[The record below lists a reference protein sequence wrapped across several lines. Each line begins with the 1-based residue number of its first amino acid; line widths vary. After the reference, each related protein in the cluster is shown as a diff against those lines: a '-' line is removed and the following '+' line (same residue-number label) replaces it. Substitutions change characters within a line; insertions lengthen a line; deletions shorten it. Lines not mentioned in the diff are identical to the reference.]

1 MRIVCPYAQS
11 KLVSPSGRD
20 VAQRQRGLIPADMA
34 FPICFGADL
43 PVFCPLSHLLRKC
56 QLSQGESREVGANL
70 FAPTRNP
77 NLSLPL
83 EEMSHS
89 DREGWYQLTWLFQFA
104 LTRTCLR
111 AALSV
116 ICFAN
121 ASSPKGRAE
130 KPVRTAHLTHQADS
144 CADLPACC
152 SFRHGLRR
160 ATFLREEGFGFTRNP
175 NLSLPLGE
183 MSRSDREGW
192 NQLARLFRFALIR
205 TFFVFR
211 TKQKRAQICTLFFGG
226 RWWIRTTEVVDN
238 RFTVC
243 PLWPLGKPP
252 ISTCRNRGA
261 GGRT

>member
-1 MRIVCPYAQS
+1 MPALPRGEPRSRCEFVCSYAQS

-43 PVFCPLSHLLRKC
+43 LVFCPLSHLLRKC
-56 QLSQGESREVGANL
+56 QLSQRESRETGAGFFL
-70 FAPTRNP
+70 LRAIQTC
-77 NLSLPL
+77 LSLW
-83 EEMSHS
+83 E
-89 DREGWYQLTWLFQFA
+89 R
-104 LTRTCLR
+104 CR
-111 AALSV
+111 AATERAC
-116 ICFAN
+116 ICWHGFSNLLWCRPASFLPSQSFASQMP
-121 ASSPKGRAE
+121 ALPKGEPRNRCEFVCSYAQS
-130 KPVRTAHLTHQADS
+130 KLVSPFGRDVAQRQRGLIPADMAFQI
-144 CADLPACC
+144 CPDT
-152 SFRHGLRR
+152 G
-160 ATFLREEGFGFTRNP
+160 
-175 NLSLPLGE
+175 
-183 MSRSDREGW
+183 
-192 NQLARLFRFALIR
+192 
-205 TFFVFR
+205 FFVFR